1 MLLSYHGPEATPV
14 WWKLSRNSK
23 QDEINNRRIRIL
35 AVITATKQ
43 SKPWM
48 KSNLANVGECIH
60 QGDTQCMESNA
71 GSVSSRTTKPDT
83 AEQTMNAPTQRSASR
98 PRPRQ

>member
-60 QGDTQCMESNA
+60 QGDTQCKQWKAML
-71 GSVSSRTTKPDT
+71 VLFQ
-83 AEQTMNAPTQRSASR
+83 AEPLSQILQSKL
-98 PRPRQ
+98 